1 MQSQCNEEDGM
12 SSMQACNKE
21 QGEIIANHSSGSKRP
36 KGTGRKKIEIKEI
49 ENKLS
54 RKVAFSKRRKGL
66 FKKAAE
72 ICQLCGSQIA
82 IIVFSTKGRL
92 FSYGHPSVED
102 VVNRFLCES
111 LDESNAAPSPEE
123 AEEEKEEAEEE
134 QPPLVGGGSIDQEGY
149 WFEES
154 IDGLDSEKLQ
164 EYMCYLECLRQN
176 LELKVEEMIM
186 RRTTEIDFLQ
196 GFGG

>member
-1 MQSQCNEEDGM
+1 
-12 SSMQACNKE
+12 MQACNKE
-21 QGEIIANHSSGSKRP
+21 GEIIANRSSGSKRP

-72 ICQLCGSQIA
+72 ICQLCGAQIA
-82 IIVFSTKGRL
+82 IIVFSTKGRP
-92 FSYGHPSVED
+92 FSYGYPSVED
-102 VVNRFLCES
+102 VVNRFLGENS
-111 LDESNAAPSPEE
+111 DESNAAPSLEE
-123 AEEEKEEAEEE
+123 AAEEEKEL
-134 QPPLVGGGSIDQEGY
+134 PPLLGGGVVDQEGY

-154 IDGLDSEKLQ
+154 IEGLDSEKLK
-164 EYMCYLECLRQN
+164 EYMCYLECLRKN
-176 LELKVEEMIM
+176 LELKVEELII

>member
-21 QGEIIANHSSGSKRP
+21 GEIIANRSSGSKRP

-72 ICQLCGSQIA
+72 ICQLCGAQIA
-82 IIVFSTKGRL
+82 VIVFSTKGRP
-92 FSYGHPSVED
+92 FSYGYPSVED
-102 VVNRFLCES
+102 VVNRFLGENS
-111 LDESNAAPSPEE
+111 DDSNATPSPEDA
-123 AEEEKEEAEEE
+123 AEEEEEL
-134 QPPLVGGGSIDQEGY
+134 PPLVGGGVVDQEGY

-154 IDGLDSEKLQ
+154 IEGLDSEKLQ
-164 EYMCYLECLRQN
+164 EYMCYLECLRKN
-176 LELKVEEMIM
+176 LELKVEELIT

>member
-21 QGEIIANHSSGSKRP
+21 GEIIANRSSGSKRP

-72 ICQLCGSQIA
+72 ICQLCGAQIA

-92 FSYGHPSVED
+92 FSYGYPSVED
-102 VVNRFLCES
+102 VVNRFLSENS
-111 LDESNAAPSPEE
+111 DESNSAPSPEE
-123 AEEEKEEAEEE
+123 AAEEKKKEEEEL
-134 QPPLVGGGSIDQEGY
+134 PPLVGGGGIDQEGY

-164 EYMCYLECLRQN
+164 EYMCYLECLRKN
-176 LELKVEEMIM
+176 LELKVEELIM
-186 RRTTEIDFLQ
+186 RRTTEIDYLQ